1 MEIIENKNVVEQY
14 KTHMA
19 IYSIETSRRRMVP
32 DWRDG
37 LKLSQ
42 RRILY
47 AMLQYG
53 HCDKRFMKTA
63 KIVGDTMGNLH
74 PHGDAAIADAI
85 KHLTNWW
92 ECYEPLIENQSN
104 FGSMQGDGAAAPRY
118 TEAKLSQYSI
128 ECLLSEMMDNKQ
140 VVDWAPTYNNL
151 DMEPEYFPAKV
162 PNLLINGTFGISV
175 GFTTGIPSHSINDVI
190 DATINL
196 IHNPDAPVVLIPEQC
211 MPCDIIEANW
221 KTISNKGRG
230 TFRARAIIEIE
241 KHKDCYWLIIKST
254 PDMVYFDKGKAEN
267 GGEKYKIIDM
277 VKAGKIP
284 QITDIVEDSN
294 KNNMR
299 IIIKLRRGSDP
310 NYVKEIL
317 YKNTQLESS
326 FTVNFEVLD
335 GIHLVRMSYKSY
347 LQAFIMQRMN
357 TKTRYYCIQLQNAR
371 TEYHKKEAYI
381 KALESGKIDEIIHM
395 IRNRKTIDDND
406 LIEYLIKKLKITDI
420 QAKFI
425 INANLKSLSIAYLS
439 KYKEDYKRCKDIEKE
454 CLAKITNDD
463 IIKNEIVEELLYFK
477 KKYGKPRRCKVI
489 KQSEANGIPSGRFKI
504 IITENNYVKKINET
518 DPVYAYKGDSPKH
531 VLRVDNTENILL
543 FSEKGRVFKLPVHKV
558 PITEKNSVGI
568 DIRILIKG
576 LMSNIVKVI
585 YEPDLISLAKTK
597 QKHFLTIVTQNNYI
611 KKMDLDD
618 FMNVAPSGLLY
629 TKVNGDDV
637 VKDVQIV
644 PFDSDI
650 IIYSNKKAL
659 RIGMDQV
666 PHFKRSTLG
675 NLAMNTK
682 DPIDGFTVLSLNS
695 APYIIATT
703 ENGKVNKISA
713 SALPKSDRNK
723 AGNNVI
729 KLAKGDKLFSVNVLN
744 DNNKLIAK
752 CMNGTQEILVKDIPI
767 LSSISSGTKIINT
780 KNNALVRIEVE

>member
-1 MEIIENKNVVEQY
+1 MEVIENKNVVDQY

-151 DMEPEYFPAKV
+151 DVEPEYFPAKV

-196 IHNPDAPVVLIPEQC
+196 IHNPDAPVVLIPDQC

-221 KTISNKGRG
+221 KSISNKGRG
-230 TFRARAIIEIE
+230 TFRARARIETE

-294 KNNMR
+294 KNDMR

-317 YKNTQLESS
+317 YKNTSLESS

-335 GIHLVRMSYKSY
+335 GIHLIRMSYKSY

-381 KALESGKIDEIIHM
+381 KALESGQIDEIIHM

-425 INANLKSLSIAYLS
+425 INANLKSLSVAYLS
-439 KYKEDYKRCKDIEKE
+439 KYKEDYKKCKEIEKE
-454 CLAKITNDD
+454 CLQKITNDEL
-463 IIKNEIVEELLYFK
+463 IKNEIIDELLYYK
-477 KKYGKPRRCKVI
+477 KKYGKPRRSRII
-489 KQSEANGIPSGRFKI
+489 KKSEANGIPSGRFKV
-504 IITENNYVKKINET
+504 IITENNYVKKINES
-518 DPVYAYKGDSPKH
+518 DPVYAYRGDNPRH
-531 VLRVDNTENILL
+531 VLKVDNTENILL
-543 FSEKGRVFKLPVHKV
+543 FSEKGRVFKLPVHKIPV
-558 PITEKNSVGI
+558 TEKNSVGI

-576 LMSNIVKVI
+576 LMSDIIKVI
-585 YEPDLISLAKTK
+585 YEPILTSYAKNK
-597 QKHFLTIVTQNNYI
+597 QKHFLTIVTKNNYI

-629 TKVNGDDV
+629 TKINGEDV

-644 PFDSDI
+644 PFDTDI
-650 IIYSNKKAL
+650 IVYSDKKAL

-675 NLAMNTK
+675 NFAMNTK
-682 DPIDGFTVLSLNS
+682 EPVDGFTVLSTNS

-703 ENGKVNKISA
+703 ESGKINKISA

-723 AGNNVI
+723 AGSNVI
-729 KLAKGDKLFSVNVLN
+729 KLARGDKLFSVNVLN
-744 DNNKLIAK
+744 DNNKLIVK
-752 CMNGTQEILVKDIPI
+752 CMNGVQEILVKDIPI
-767 LSSISSGTKIINT
+767 MSSISTGTKMINT

>member
-1 MEIIENKNVVEQY
+1 MEIIENKNVVDQY

-151 DMEPEYFPAKV
+151 DVEPEYFPAKV

-196 IHNPDAPVVLIPEQC
+196 IHNPDASVVLIPDQC

-221 KTISNKGRG
+221 KSISNKGRG
-230 TFRARAIIEIE
+230 TFRARARIETE

-294 KNNMR
+294 KNDMR

-317 YKNTQLESS
+317 YKNTSLESS

-335 GIHLVRMSYKSY
+335 GIHLIRMSYKSY

-381 KALESGKIDEIIHM
+381 KALESGQIDEIIYM

-425 INANLKSLSIAYLS
+425 INANLKSLSVAYLS
-439 KYKEDYKRCKDIEKE
+439 KYKEDYKKCKDIEKE
-454 CLAKITNDD
+454 CLQKITNDGL
-463 IIKNEIVEELLYFK
+463 IKNEIIDELLYYK
-477 KKYGKPRRCKVI
+477 KKYGKPRRSRII
-489 KQSEANGIPSGRFKI
+489 KKSEANGIPSGRFKV
-504 IITENNYVKKINET
+504 IITENNYIKKINES
-518 DPVYAYKGDSPKH
+518 DPVYAYRGDNPRH
-531 VLRVDNTENILL
+531 VLKVDNTENILL
-543 FSEKGRVFKLPVHKV
+543 FSEKGRVFKLPVHKIPV
-558 PITEKNSVGI
+558 TEKNSVGI

-576 LMSNIVKVI
+576 LMSDIIKVI
-585 YEPDLISLAKTK
+585 YEPVLTSYAKNK
-597 QKHFLTIVTQNNYI
+597 QKHFLTIVTKNNYI

-629 TKVNGDDV
+629 TKINREDV

-644 PFDSDI
+644 PFDTDI
-650 IIYSNKKAL
+650 IVYSDKKAL

-675 NLAMNTK
+675 NFAMNTK
-682 DPIDGFTVLSLNS
+682 EPVDGFTVLSMNS

-703 ENGKVNKISA
+703 ESGKINKISA

-723 AGNNVI
+723 AGSNVI
-729 KLAKGDKLFSVNVLN
+729 KLARGDKLFSVNVLN
-744 DNNKLIAK
+744 DNNKLIVK
-752 CMNGTQEILVKDIPI
+752 CMNGVQEILVKDIPI
-767 LSSISSGTKIINT
+767 MSSISTGTKMINT

>member
-1 MEIIENKNVVEQY
+1 MEVIENKNVVDQY

-151 DMEPEYFPAKV
+151 DVEPEYFPAKV

-196 IHNPDAPVVLIPEQC
+196 IHNPDAPVVLIPDQC

-221 KTISNKGRG
+221 KSISNKGRG
-230 TFRARAIIEIE
+230 TFRARARIETE

-294 KNNMR
+294 KNDMR

-317 YKNTQLESS
+317 YKNTSLESS

-335 GIHLVRMSYKSY
+335 GIHLIRMSYKSY

-381 KALESGKIDEIIHM
+381 KALESGQIDEIIHM

-425 INANLKSLSIAYLS
+425 INANLKSLSIAYLG
-439 KYKEDYKRCKDIEKE
+439 KYKEDYKKCKEIEKE
-454 CLAKITNDD
+454 CLQKITNDEL
-463 IIKNEIVEELLYFK
+463 IKNEIIDELLYYK
-477 KKYGKPRRCKVI
+477 KKYGKPRRSRII
-489 KQSEANGIPSGRFKI
+489 KKSEANGIPSGRFKV
-504 IITENNYVKKINET
+504 IITENNYIKKINES
-518 DPVYAYKGDSPKH
+518 DPVYAYRGDNPRH
-531 VLRVDNTENILL
+531 VLKVDNTENILL
-543 FSEKGRVFKLPVHKV
+543 FSEKGRVFKLPVHKIPV
-558 PITEKNSVGI
+558 TEKNSVGI

-576 LMSNIVKVI
+576 LMSDIIKVI
-585 YEPDLISLAKTK
+585 YEPVLTSYAKNK
-597 QKHFLTIVTQNNYI
+597 QKHFLTIVTKNNYI

-629 TKVNGDDV
+629 TKINGEDV

-644 PFDSDI
+644 PFDADI
-650 IIYSNKKAL
+650 IVYSDKKAL

-675 NLAMNTK
+675 NFAMNTK
-682 DPIDGFTVLSLNS
+682 EPVDGFTVLSMNS

-703 ENGKVNKISA
+703 ESGKINKISA

-723 AGNNVI
+723 AGSNVI

-744 DNNKLIAK
+744 DNNKLIVK
-752 CMNGTQEILVKDIPI
+752 CMNGVQEILVKDIPI
-767 LSSISSGTKIINT
+767 MSSISTGTKMINT

>member
-1 MEIIENKNVVEQY
+1 MEVIENKNVVDQY

-151 DMEPEYFPAKV
+151 DVEPEYFPAKV

-196 IHNPDAPVVLIPEQC
+196 IHNPDAPVVLIPDQC

-221 KTISNKGRG
+221 KSISNKGRG
-230 TFRARAIIEIE
+230 TFRARARIETE

-294 KNNMR
+294 KNDMR

-317 YKNTQLESS
+317 YKNTSLESS

-335 GIHLVRMSYKSY
+335 GIHLIRMSYKSY

-381 KALESGKIDEIIHM
+381 KALESGQIDEIIYM

-439 KYKEDYKRCKDIEKE
+439 KYKEDYKKCKEIEKE
-454 CLAKITNDD
+454 CLQKITNDEL
-463 IIKNEIVEELLYFK
+463 IKNEIIDELLYYK
-477 KKYGKPRRCKVI
+477 KKYGKPRRSRII
-489 KQSEANGIPSGRFKI
+489 KKSEANGIPSGRFKV
-504 IITENNYVKKINET
+504 IITENNYIKKINES
-518 DPVYAYKGDSPKH
+518 DPVYAYRGDNPRH
-531 VLRVDNTENILL
+531 VLKVDNTENILL
-543 FSEKGRVFKLPVHKV
+543 FSEKGRVFKLPVHKIPV
-558 PITEKNSVGI
+558 TEKNSVGI

-576 LMSNIVKVI
+576 LMSDIIKVI
-585 YEPDLISLAKTK
+585 YEPILTSYAKNK
-597 QKHFLTIVTQNNYI
+597 QKHFLTIVTKNNYI

-629 TKVNGDDV
+629 TKINGEDV

-644 PFDSDI
+644 PFDADI
-650 IIYSNKKAL
+650 IVYSDKKAL

-675 NLAMNTK
+675 NFAMNTK
-682 DPIDGFTVLSLNS
+682 EPVDGFTVLSMSS

-703 ENGKVNKISA
+703 ESGKINKISA

-723 AGNNVI
+723 AGSNVI
-729 KLAKGDKLFSVNVLN
+729 KLARGDKLFSVNVLN
-744 DNNKLIAK
+744 DNNKLIVK
-752 CMNGTQEILVKDIPI
+752 CMNGVQEILVKDIPI
-767 LSSISSGTKIINT
+767 MSSISTGTKMINP

>member
-1 MEIIENKNVVEQY
+1 MEVIENKNVVDQY

-151 DMEPEYFPAKV
+151 DVEPEYFPAKV

-196 IHNPDAPVVLIPEQC
+196 IHNPDAPVVLIPDQC

-221 KTISNKGRG
+221 KSISNKGRG
-230 TFRARAIIEIE
+230 TFRARARIETE

-294 KNNMR
+294 KNDMR

-317 YKNTQLESS
+317 YKNTSLESS

-335 GIHLVRMSYKSY
+335 GIHLIRMSYKSY

-381 KALESGKIDEIIHM
+381 KALESGQIDEIIYM

-439 KYKEDYKRCKDIEKE
+439 KYKEDYKKCKEIEKE
-454 CLAKITNDD
+454 CLQKITNDEL
-463 IIKNEIVEELLYFK
+463 IKNEIIDELLYYK
-477 KKYGKPRRCKVI
+477 KKYGKPRRSRII
-489 KQSEANGIPSGRFKI
+489 KKSEANGIPSGRFKV
-504 IITENNYVKKINET
+504 IITENNYIKKINES
-518 DPVYAYKGDSPKH
+518 DPVYAYRGDNPRH
-531 VLRVDNTENILL
+531 VLKVDNTENILL
-543 FSEKGRVFKLPVHKV
+543 FSEKGRVFKLPVHKIPV
-558 PITEKNSVGI
+558 TEKNSVGI

-576 LMSNIVKVI
+576 LMSDIIKVI
-585 YEPDLISLAKTK
+585 YEPILTSYAKNK
-597 QKHFLTIVTQNNYI
+597 QKHFLTIVTKNNYI

-629 TKVNGDDV
+629 TKINGEDV

-644 PFDSDI
+644 PFDTDI
-650 IIYSNKKAL
+650 IVYSDKKAL

-675 NLAMNTK
+675 NFAMNTK
-682 DPIDGFTVLSLNS
+682 EPVDGFTVLSMNS
-695 APYIIATT
+695 APYIVATT
-703 ENGKVNKISA
+703 ESGKVNKISA

-723 AGNNVI
+723 AGSNVI
-729 KLAKGDKLFSVNVLN
+729 KLARGDKLFSVNVLN
-744 DNNKLIAK
+744 DNNKLIVK
-752 CMNGTQEILVKDIPI
+752 CMNGVQEILVKDVPI
-767 LSSISSGTKIINT
+767 MSSISTGTKMINT
-780 KNNALVRIEVE
+780 KNNALVRMEVK

>member
-221 KTISNKGRG
+221 KSISNKGRG
-230 TFRARAIIEIE
+230 TFRARARIEIE

-277 VKAGKIP
+277 VKAGKN
-284 QITDIVEDSN
+284 S
-294 KNNMR
+294 
-299 IIIKLRRGSDP
+299 SD
-310 NYVKEIL
+310 Y
-317 YKNTQLESS
+317 
-326 FTVNFEVLD
+326 
-335 GIHLVRMSYKSY
+335 
-347 LQAFIMQRMN
+347 
-357 TKTRYYCIQLQNAR
+357 RYC
-371 TEYHKKEAYI
+371 
-381 KALESGKIDEIIHM
+381 
-395 IRNRKTIDDND
+395 
-406 LIEYLIKKLKITDI
+406 
-420 QAKFI
+420 
-425 INANLKSLSIAYLS
+425 
-439 KYKEDYKRCKDIEKE
+439 
-454 CLAKITNDD
+454 
-463 IIKNEIVEELLYFK
+463 
-477 KKYGKPRRCKVI
+477 
-489 KQSEANGIPSGRFKI
+489 
-504 IITENNYVKKINET
+504 
-518 DPVYAYKGDSPKH
+518 
-531 VLRVDNTENILL
+531 
-543 FSEKGRVFKLPVHKV
+543 
-558 PITEKNSVGI
+558 
-568 DIRILIKG
+568 
-576 LMSNIVKVI
+576 
-585 YEPDLISLAKTK
+585 
-597 QKHFLTIVTQNNYI
+597 
-611 KKMDLDD
+611 
-618 FMNVAPSGLLY
+618 
-629 TKVNGDDV
+629 
-637 VKDVQIV
+637 
-644 PFDSDI
+644 
-650 IIYSNKKAL
+650 
-659 RIGMDQV
+659 
-666 PHFKRSTLG
+666 
-675 NLAMNTK
+675 
-682 DPIDGFTVLSLNS
+682 
-695 APYIIATT
+695 
-703 ENGKVNKISA
+703 
-713 SALPKSDRNK
+713 
-723 AGNNVI
+723 
-729 KLAKGDKLFSVNVLN
+729 
-744 DNNKLIAK
+744 
-752 CMNGTQEILVKDIPI
+752 
-767 LSSISSGTKIINT
+767 
-780 KNNALVRIEVE
+780 

>member
-1 MEIIENKNVVEQY
+1 MEVIENKNVVDQY

-151 DMEPEYFPAKV
+151 DVEPEYFPAKV

-196 IHNPDAPVVLIPEQC
+196 IHNPDAPVVLIPDQC

-221 KTISNKGRG
+221 KSISNKGRG
-230 TFRARAIIEIE
+230 TFRARARIETE

-294 KNNMR
+294 KNDMR

-317 YKNTQLESS
+317 YKNTSLESS

-335 GIHLVRMSYKSY
+335 GIHLIRMSYKSY

-381 KALESGKIDEIIHM
+381 KALESGQIDEIIHM

-439 KYKEDYKRCKDIEKE
+439 KYKEDYKKCKEIEKE
-454 CLAKITNDD
+454 CLQKITNDEL
-463 IIKNEIVEELLYFK
+463 IKNEIIDELLYYK
-477 KKYGKPRRCKVI
+477 KKYGKPRRSRII
-489 KQSEANGIPSGRFKI
+489 KKSEANGIPSGRFKV
-504 IITENNYVKKINET
+504 IITENNYVKKINES
-518 DPVYAYKGDSPKH
+518 DPVYAYRGDNPRH
-531 VLRVDNTENILL
+531 VLKVDNTENILL
-543 FSEKGRVFKLPVHKV
+543 FSEKGRVFKLPVHKIPV
-558 PITEKNSVGI
+558 TEKNSVGI

-576 LMSNIVKVI
+576 LMSDIIKVI
-585 YEPDLISLAKTK
+585 YEPVLISYAKNK
-597 QKHFLTIVTQNNYI
+597 QKHFLTIVTKNNYI

-629 TKVNGDDV
+629 TKINGEDV

-644 PFDSDI
+644 PFDADI
-650 IIYSNKKAL
+650 IIYSDKKAL

-675 NLAMNTK
+675 NFAMNTK
-682 DPIDGFTVLSLNS
+682 EPVDGFTVLSMNS
-695 APYIIATT
+695 APYIVATT
-703 ENGKVNKISA
+703 ESGKVNKISA

-723 AGNNVI
+723 AGSNVI
-729 KLAKGDKLFSVNVLN
+729 KLARGDKLFSVNVLN
-744 DNNKLIAK
+744 DNNKLIVK
-752 CMNGTQEILVKDIPI
+752 CMNGVQEILVKDIPI
-767 LSSISSGTKIINT
+767 MSSISTGTKMINT